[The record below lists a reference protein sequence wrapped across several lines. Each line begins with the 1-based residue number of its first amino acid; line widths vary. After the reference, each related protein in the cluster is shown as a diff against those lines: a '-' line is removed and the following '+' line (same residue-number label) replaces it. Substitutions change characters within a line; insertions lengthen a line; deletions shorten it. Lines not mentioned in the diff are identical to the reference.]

1 MTGLRIGVDVGTSAV
16 KAALFGPGGEVRS
29 RSVRTL
35 PPIQTRGAA
44 AWQPLEPVA
53 RAAEGVL
60 ADLELAGGGPAG
72 GGTELVALT
81 AQRDTAVLLDRA
93 GRPCSELI
101 SWRDGR
107 AAGAGSLW
115 DALAGEDADLPAR
128 LGAVRALPS
137 FLSER
142 WTGRALETPASLSM
156 HLRAPARRRLA
167 GVVGGPDAV
176 DVPDVR
182 PLGEAAARIRS
193 DREGL
198 PGELGG
204 VLLHVTAGDKNC
216 EMLANGV
223 RRPGRGFL
231 SLGSAVSLGT
241 LAAAGGAAGSDG
253 PAYRSP
259 AALRRRRNVEVGLVG
274 GLDGSGA
281 LPGSRE
287 AELRPDGRLRP
298 DVWCVPY
305 FRGALDAPGARA
317 LVAGLGEETDRGAM
331 EQAWAQGV
339 VAELRRLRPG
349 LESAAGAALEGV
361 VVGGGGGTAPGWAR
375 LVADALDLPA
385 RRTPDPWAGA
395 RGAVAAVLLEEAP
408 GRAEAL
414 LGEHRWGRGGWLEP
428 DPPAVDRWDRYFPT
442 YAVLSRCAR
451 GLDRLDPGGS
461 PGAGDGRDTEG
472 RG

>member
-1 MTGLRIGVDVGTSAV
+1 MTGLRVGVDVGTSAV

-29 RSVRTL
+29 RSVRDL
-35 PPIQTRGAA
+35 PGIETRGAA

-53 RAAEGVL
+53 RAAEGAL
-60 ADLELAGGGPAG
+60 DDLELAGEGVAG

-107 AAGAGSLW
+107 AAEAGSLW
-115 DALAGEDADLPAR
+115 DALAGEDPDLPTR

-167 GVVGGPDAV
+167 DVAGGPDAV
-176 DVPDVR
+176 DVPEVR
-182 PLGEAAARIRS
+182 PLGEASAPIRP
-193 DREGL
+193 DRGT
-198 PGELGG
+198 PGTLGG
-204 VLLHVTAGDKNC
+204 VPLHVTAGDKNC
-216 EMLANGV
+216 EMLAHGV
-223 RRPGRGFL
+223 RCPGRAFL

-241 LAAAGGAAGSDG
+241 LAAAGAAGSDG

-259 AALRRRRNVEVGLVG
+259 AALRGRRNVEVGLVG

-287 AELRPDGRLRP
+287 AEPRPDGRLRP

-317 LVAGLGEETDRGAM
+317 LVAGLGEETDSGAM

-349 LESAAGAALEGV
+349 LESASGAALEGV
-361 VVGGGGGTAPGWAR
+361 AVGGGGGAAPGWAR

-385 RRTPDPWAGA
+385 RRTPDPCAGA

-414 LGEHRWGRGGWLEP
+414 LGEHRWGRGEWLEP
-428 DPPAVDRWDRYFPT
+428 DPPAVGRWDRYFTT
-442 YAVLSRCAR
+442 YAALSRCAR
-451 GLDRLDPGGS
+451 GLGPDGS
-461 PGAGDGRDTEG
+461 AGAGGGRDTEE